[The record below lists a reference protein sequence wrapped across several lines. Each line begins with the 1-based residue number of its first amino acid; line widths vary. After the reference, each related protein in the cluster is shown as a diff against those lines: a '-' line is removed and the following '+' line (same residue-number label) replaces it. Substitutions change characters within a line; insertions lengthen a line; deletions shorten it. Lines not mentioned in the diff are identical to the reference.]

1 MKDWSY
7 VEPLQKAG
15 IPYTVI
21 CDNMAA
27 TLMRA
32 KKIDRVLVGADRI
45 AVNGDFANKIGK
57 YCEAILNE
65 TSINPIF

>member
-1 MKDWSY
+1 LYLKK
-7 VEPLQKAG
+7 EG

-27 TLMRA
+27 TLMRD

-45 AVNGDFANKIGK
+45 AINGDFANKIGK
-57 YCEAILNE
+57 LLIFLIVNSGAGNE
-65 TSINPIF
+65 